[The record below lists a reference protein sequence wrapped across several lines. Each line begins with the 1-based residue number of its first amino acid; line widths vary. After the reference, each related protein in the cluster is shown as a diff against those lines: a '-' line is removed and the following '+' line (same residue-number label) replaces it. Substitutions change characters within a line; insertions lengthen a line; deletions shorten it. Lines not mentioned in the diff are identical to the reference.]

1 MHNTKNWSIEL
12 NESVLLEASDK
23 EDEIVSFKYLESI
36 LPPLNSIFFLKTNPS
51 IFLGLT
57 TKI

>member
-1 MHNTKNWSIEL
+1 MHNTKNCSIEL
-12 NESVLLEASDK
+12 NEPVLLEASEK
-23 EDEIVSFKYLESI
+23 EYEALEAI